1 MRERVVGYI
10 DSFNLFFGLRERG
23 WGRYLWLDVAA
34 LVHRLSKPVQ
44 RVSGVKY
51 FTALLSGTGPGRGR
65 QKVLLE
71 AYRTLGS
78 CSLHFGQYELRTRR
92 CTQCGSESQVPN
104 EKMTDVNIAVEL
116 IADAVQGAYDTAL
129 LISGDSDLT
138 PAILKVKELFP
149 RKRVIVAFPPGR
161 YSQRLAQVAD
171 GYLVIG
177 RAKLS
182 ASQLPDRIEKADG
195 FILERPSEWS

>member
-1 MRERVVGYI
+1 
-10 DSFNLFFGLRERG
+10 
-23 WGRYLWLDVAA
+23 
-34 LVHRLSKPVQ
+34 
-44 RVSGVKY
+44 
-51 FTALLSGTGPGRGR
+51 
-65 QKVLLE
+65 
-71 AYRTLGS
+71 
-78 CSLHFGQYELRTRR
+78 
-92 CTQCGSESQVPN
+92 
-104 EKMTDVNIAVEL
+104 MTDVNIAVEL

>member
-10 DSFNLFFGLRERG
+10 DGFNLFFGLRERG
-23 WGRYLWLDVAA
+23 WARFLWLDVAA
-34 LVHRLSKPVQ
+34 LVRRLIKPVQ
-44 RVSGVKY
+44 RVSDVKY

-65 QKVLLE
+65 QKLLLD

-78 CSLHFGQYELRTRR
+78 CSLHLGQYELRTRR
-92 CTQCGSESQVPN
+92 CAQCGFESQVPN

-116 IADAVQGAYDTAL
+116 IADAVQDAYDTAL

-138 PAILKVKELFP
+138 PAIRKVKELFP
-149 RKRVIVAFPPGR
+149 RKRVIVAFPPAR
-161 YSQRLAQVAD
+161 YSQRLAQAAD

-195 FILERPSEWS
+195 FILERPNEWS